1 MTQRPSSSS
10 PALVIGV
17 DVGGTKTAFGLVSF
31 PDGSVISRREIAT
44 PQGDASGLP
53 FLDAVSVAVTRL
65 RDEEIGTVAGIGVGL
80 CELVDLDGAVSSSHR
95 VHWKGLPVLQRFGAI
110 APAVIEADVRAA
122 ALAETRWGAGK
133 GYRDLLY
140 LNIGTGIS
148 TCWVKDGVPHAGAN
162 GHALA
167 IASSPMVA
175 TCSACGTR
183 SAYVL
188 EDVAGGAALAR
199 LYGAAIGRDV
209 QSASE
214 VLVAAADGDDRAT
227 ALIAEA
233 AELMGVSVGLAIN
246 ILDPE
251 ALVIGGGLGA
261 RDSLYWQAIETAIRS
276 QVWSDWARQ
285 LPIRRAVLGPD
296 SGLIG
301 AAASWWMRSMPP
313 RSQPHRATLS

>member
-1 MTQRPSSSS
+1 MPQRPTASRQNT
-10 PALVIGV
+10 VIGV
-17 DVGGTKTAFGLVSF
+17 DIGGTKTAFGLISF
-31 PDGSVISRREIAT
+31 PDGAVVARHEMRT
-44 PQGDASGLP
+44 PQEEASGQP
-53 FLDAVSVAVTRL
+53 FLDAVCAAATRL
-65 RDEEIGTVAGIGVGL
+65 RDEAGHVNGIGVGL

-122 ALAETRWGAGK
+122 ALAEAHWGAGK
-133 GYRDLLY
+133 DYRDLLY

-167 IASSPMVA
+167 IASSPMVV
-175 TCSACGTR
+175 TCPACGTH

-188 EDVAGGAALAR
+188 EDVAGGAALAH
-199 LYGAAIGRDV
+199 LYGAATGREIET
-209 QSASE
+209 ASE
-214 VLVAAADGDDRAT
+214 VLAAAAGGEPRAQ
-227 ALIAEA
+227 ALLAEA
-233 AELMGVSVGLAIN
+233 AQLIGVSVGLAIN

-261 RDSLYWQAIETAIRS
+261 RDGFYGDAIEKAIRR
-276 QVWSDWARQ
+276 QVWSAQARQ
-285 LPIRRAVLGPD
+285 LPIRRAALGYE

-301 AAASWWMRSMPP
+301 AAASWWWRSG
-313 RSQPHRATLS
+313 QAKEARA

>member
-1 MTQRPSSSS
+1 MAQFPSSAG
-10 PALVIGV
+10 PALVIGI
-17 DVGGTKTAFGLVSF
+17 DIGGTKTAFGLVRF
-31 PDGSVISRREIAT
+31 PDGHVIARHEMAT
-44 PQGDASGLP
+44 PQGEASGLP
-53 FLDAVSVAVTRL
+53 FLDALCAVAMRL
-65 RDEEIGTVAGIGVGL
+65 RDEQGGTVAGLGVGV

-95 VHWKGLPVLQRFGAI
+95 VHWKGLPVPQRFGAI
-110 APAVIEADVRAA
+110 APAAIEADVRAA
-122 ALAETRWGAGK
+122 ALAEARWGAGK
-133 GYRDLLY
+133 GHRDLLY

-148 TCWVKDGVPHAGAN
+148 TCWIKDGVPHAGAH

-167 IASSPMVA
+167 IASSPMA
-175 TCSACGTR
+175 TTCPACGTR

-214 VLVAAADGDDRAT
+214 VLAAAADGEMRAT
-227 ALIAEA
+227 KLLAEA
-233 AELMGVSVGLAIN
+233 AQLIGVSVGLAIN

-261 RDSLYWQAIETAIRS
+261 RDGPYWRAMEKAIRS
-276 QVWSDWARQ
+276 QVWSDQARQ
-285 LPIRRAVLGPD
+285 LAIRRAALGPD

-301 AAASWWMRSMPP
+301 SAASWWLRSTSPHGDGP
-313 RSQPHRATLS
+313 RR